1 MASHETEALVLKISD
16 YGESDKIITFYT
28 LDFGKITAIA
38 KGAKRSKKR
47 FVGKL
52 EMFTHLHIYYAD
64 NKYSSLVR
72 VDEAELLNPFPAL
85 RSDYERF
92 VCSTLAN
99 ELILNWTA
107 DHDQDQNLFNLLS
120 WTYSQLTKNTPL
132 PILLLF
138 QLHLLSLL
146 GFHLHLSS
154 CSQCGVEVNKSRDF
168 SFVSPKNGVVCS
180 NCTSRQEIKTSHIP
194 LSLGTIKLLEKAR
207 ELTVDKWPRLHFTKQ
222 SLKESIALFKN
233 HNAFLLQRDI
243 LSWKGLIGLHPLQP

>member
-1 MASHETEALVLKISD
+1 MASHETAAVVLKIFD
-16 YGESDKIITFYT
+16 HGESDKIITFFT
-28 LDFGKITAIA
+28 ADFGKITAIA

-52 EMFTHLHIYYAD
+52 ELFNHLHIFFAD

-85 RSDYERF
+85 RSDYHRF
-92 VCSTLAN
+92 VCSTLVS
-99 ELILNWTA
+99 ELVLNWTA
-107 DHDQDQNLFNLLS
+107 DHDQDENLFHLLV
-120 WTYSQLTKNTPL
+120 WTYNQLTKNEPL
-132 PILLLF
+132 PTLLLF

-154 CSQCGVEVNKSRDF
+154 CSQCGAEINTATNF
-168 SFVSPKNGVVCS
+168 SFFSPKNGVLCTQCS
-180 NCTSRQEIKTSHIP
+180 CLEDRDSANIP

-207 ELTVDKWPRLHFTKQ
+207 QLTVDKWPRLQFSKQ
-222 SLKESIALFKN
+222 SVKEAIALFQS

-243 LSWKGLIGLHPLQP
+243 LSWKELRNL